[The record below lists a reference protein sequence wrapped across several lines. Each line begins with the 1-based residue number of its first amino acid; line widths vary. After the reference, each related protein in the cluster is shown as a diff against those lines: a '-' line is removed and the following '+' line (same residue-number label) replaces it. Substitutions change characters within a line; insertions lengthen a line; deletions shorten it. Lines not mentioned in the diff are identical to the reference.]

1 MIKAYAKS
9 DVGKVREIN
18 EDSYYISDSLDE
30 IQLFILAD
38 GMGGYNGGEIASKL
52 AIQSA
57 KSYIENNYGEIDKT
71 DKDSIIQLIGSS
83 MEYANMIVY
92 EKSKEDKELEG
103 MGTTLEICLIYN
115 NRAYIGHIG
124 DSRIYRIR
132 KEFMRKLTQDHS
144 YVQKLVKDGT
154 ITPEEAVHHPQ
165 KNMLMK
171 ALGCNAFIE
180 PDVMVKGFLK
190 DDIIIIS
197 SDGLTNLVSQEKIFE
212 LAKQNIE
219 QAPKELIKL
228 ANNNGGF
235 DNITVIVIKNI

>member
-18 EDSYYISDSLDE
+18 EDSFYISDSLDE
-30 IQLFILAD
+30 VQLYMLAD
-38 GMGGYNGGEIASKL
+38 GMGGYKGGEIASKL

-57 KSYIENNYGEIDKT
+57 KNYIENNFKQIEK
-71 DKDSIIQLIGSS
+71 DKDSIIQLVGSS
-83 MEYANMIVY
+83 VEYANMIVY
-92 EKSKEDKELEG
+92 EKSKENKELEG
-103 MGTTLEICLIYN
+103 MGTTLDVCLIYN
-115 NRAYIGHIG
+115 NRVFIGHVG
-124 DSRIYRIR
+124 DSRVYRIR

-154 ITPEEAVHHPQ
+154 ITKEEAVHHPQ

-171 ALGCNAFIE
+171 ALGCNAFVE

-190 DDIIIIS
+190 DDILIMN
-197 SDGLTNLVSQEKIFE
+197 SDGLTNLVSQDDMFRE
-212 LAKQNIE
+212 AKKDIE
-219 QAPKELIKL
+219 QAPKELVRL
-228 ANNNGGF
+228 ANEKGGY

>member
-9 DVGKVREIN
+9 DIGRVREN
-18 EDSYYISDSLDE
+18 NQDYYYISDSLNE
-30 IQLFILAD
+30 VQLYMLAD
-38 GMGGYNGGEIASKL
+38 GMGGYNGGEIASEL
-52 AIQSA
+52 AIETA
-57 KSYIENNYGEIDKT
+57 KKYIENNFKEINK
-71 DKDSIIQLIGSS
+71 DKDSIIQLVASS
-83 MEYANMIVY
+83 MEYANMVVY
-92 EKSKEDKELEG
+92 EKSKEIKELEG

-115 NRAYIGHIG
+115 NRAFIGHVG

-171 ALGCNAFIE
+171 ALGCNAFVE

-190 DDIIIIS
+190 DDILVMG
-197 SDGLTNLVSQEKIFE
+197 SDGLTNMVPQEEIFQ
-212 LAKQNIE
+212 LAKRDIA
-219 QAPKELIKL
+219 QAPKELVEI
-228 ANNNGGF
+228 ANKNGGY
-235 DNITVIVIKNI
+235 DNITVIIIKNI